1 MNQRK
6 AYLLTYPGVKQGTAD
21 VQACRLLSNPKV
33 SAARQEYLES
43 QWGEKEKVIAE
54 LFHKL
59 KKISSADISEF
70 IDESGNIKVEDFKCL
85 DTFAVAQ
92 YDQAVSDTKEGQN
105 VRQSI
110 KMMDKQKAIDTLAK
124 ILGMIQ
130 DKVEHT
136 GEIIV
141 LPAERPKDED

>member
-1 MNQRK
+1 M
-6 AYLLTYPGVKQGTAD
+6 LTYPKVTKGTAD

-33 SAARQEYLES
+33 AEARQEYLEE
-43 QWGEKEKVIAE
+43 QWGKKEEVIAE

-59 KKISSADISEF
+59 KRISSADISEF
-70 IDESGNIKVEDFKCL
+70 IDESGNIKVEDFKHI

-110 KMMDKQKAIDTLAK
+110 KMMDKQKSIDTLAK

-141 LPAERPKDED
+141 KPAERPTDED